1 MEDDSYQNP
10 YLQSTHHLMRLIKAS
25 LTKKPLTQLLYSK
38 SFCSGGSTLH
48 LYIGTRSGMFF
59 EALAPCSHFR
69 TFKNLAKHKL
79 HLARLASDAPPDKRK
94 HFRLIWVIS
103 LGIYSSKKLSAMHT
117 GVTPTR
123 KSNRDSC
130 WQFDFQAS
138 TGVHW
143 LRNHVK
149 VMGEREILNKSYKF
163 S

>member
-1 MEDDSYQNP
+1 MVLD
-10 YLQSTHHLMRLIKAS
+10 
-25 LTKKPLTQLLYSK
+25 
-38 SFCSGGSTLH
+38 GGCGGRGLGTGILTLH
-48 LYIGTRSGMFF
+48 
-59 EALAPCSHFR
+59 
-69 TFKNLAKHKL
+69 
-79 HLARLASDAPPDKRK
+79 
-94 HFRLIWVIS
+94 
-103 LGIYSSKKLSAMHT
+103 T
-117 GVTPTR
+117 GLTPTR